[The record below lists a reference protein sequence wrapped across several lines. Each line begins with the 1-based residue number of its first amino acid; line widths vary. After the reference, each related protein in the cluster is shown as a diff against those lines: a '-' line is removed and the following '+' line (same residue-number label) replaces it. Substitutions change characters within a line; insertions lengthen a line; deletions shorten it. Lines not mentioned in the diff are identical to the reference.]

1 MNIKFDLQL
10 FANEVVTENQ
20 TRINN
25 PDMIPA
31 YQDYNV
37 WVKALFN
44 SQLENFSNF
53 ARDKLKDYLKAGWI
67 YDAYIDEENSLDPV
81 KKKEFFKTMHF
92 TSNMEQAFYNMIY
105 AKDLSP
111 FIRYTDPTFCDN
123 MTRCFTSC
131 ASLETVDLSPWA
143 GKLNKVKYC
152 RDMFKNEFHPSVNN
166 GLKKLDLSMLS
177 FPNVENTDNMF
188 GQLEGL
194 TELKVPKMGQ
204 NHRFNNARLMFNDL
218 KSIKTIDVTGI
229 DFSRVGNFERM
240 FTNCENL
247 EEIKGI
253 IDMNAIGNTYS
264 DGWTDNLD
272 KWVEDM
278 APPNIAGMFFNCPK
292 LKKVTITS
300 DMFLNDSN
308 FRSTGGLNNTCELEI
323 RRSYPIY
330 PTSEINAKIEVKSS

>member
-20 TRINN
+20 TLIRNPNN
-25 PDMIPA
+25 IIA
-31 YQDYNV
+31 LQDYNI

-53 ARDKLKDYLKAGWI
+53 GRDKLKDYLKAGWI

-92 TSNMEQAFYNMIY
+92 TSNMEQTFYNMIY

-240 FTNCENL
+240 FCNCENL
-247 EEIKGI
+247 EEIKGV
-253 IDMNAIGNTYS
+253 IDMRAIGNSVT
-264 DGWTDNLD
+264 GWTADT
-272 KWVEDM
+272 KEWAEDP
-278 APPNIAGMFFNCPK
+278 APPNVAAMFFNCPK
-292 LKKVTITS
+292 LKKVTIMTF
-300 DMFLNDSN
+300 DRFIDDDIIRNN
-308 FRSTGGLNNTCELEI
+308 GGLNRTCELEI
-323 RRSYPIY
+323 RRGYES
-330 PTSEINAKIEVKSS
+330 SGINAKIEVKSP

>member
-53 ARDKLKDYLKAGWI
+53 ARDKLKDYLKANLV
-67 YDAYIDEENSLDPV
+67 YYTYTTEEESLDPV

-92 TSNMEQAFYNMIY
+92 TSNMEQAFFNMLY

-123 MTRCFTSC
+123 MTRCFTNC
-131 ASLETVDLSPWA
+131 AKLDTVDLSPWA

-152 RDMFKNEFHPSVNN
+152 RDMFKSESNPSVNK

-240 FTNCENL
+240 FCNCENL
-247 EEIKGI
+247 EEIKGV
-253 IDMNAIGNTYS
+253 IDMRGIGNS
-264 DGWTDNLD
+264 AFGWTDNFND
-272 KWVEDM
+272 WIMDP
-278 APPNIAGMFFNCPK
+278 APPNIESMFFNCPK
-292 LKKVTITS
+292 LKKVTILAR
-300 DMFLNDSN
+300 FFNKSN
-308 FRSTGGLNNTCELEI
+308 FNLNENCDLDLRHTLDPITGLQEF
-323 RRSYPIY
+323 
-330 PTSEINAKIEVKSS
+330 NAKIEVKSP

>member
-31 YQDYNV
+31 YEDYNV
-37 WVKALFN
+37 WVKTLFN
-44 SQLENFSNF
+44 SQLEDFSNF
-53 ARDKLKDYLKAGWI
+53 GISKLDNYLKNGLT
-67 YDAYIDEENSLDPV
+67 YEVYTGEESLDPI

-92 TSNMEQAFYNMIY
+92 TSNMKQAFYNLQY

-111 FIRYTDPTFCDN
+111 FIRYIDPTFCDS
-123 MTRCFTSC
+123 MTRCFTNCS
-131 ASLETVDLSPWA
+131 SLETVDLSPWA

-152 RDMFKNEFHPSVNN
+152 RGMFKNESHPISHI

-177 FPNVENTDNMF
+177 FPNIELANEMF

-204 NHRFNNARLMFNDL
+204 NYRFSNASLMFSDL
-218 KSIKTIDVTGI
+218 RSIKTIDVTGI

-240 FTNCENL
+240 FYNCENL
-247 EEIKGI
+247 EEIKGV
-253 IDMNAIGNTYS
+253 IDISAVGNTTS
-264 DGWTDNLD
+264 GWTDND
-272 KWVEDM
+272 DIWIDDM
-278 APPNIAGMFFNCPK
+278 APPNINEMFFNCPK
-292 LKKVTITS
+292 LKKVTIMDFRIS
-300 DMFLNDSN
+300 DYSN
-308 FRSTGGLNNTCELEI
+308 FRSLTKLNNTCELEI
-323 RRSYPIY
+323 RRNYS
-330 PTSEINAKIEVKSS
+330 TSGINAKIEVKSS

>member
-25 PDMIPA
+25 PYMIPA

-37 WVKALFN
+37 WVKTLFN
-44 SQLENFSNF
+44 SQLEDFSNF
-53 ARDKLKDYLKAGWI
+53 ARDKLKDYLKANLV
-67 YDAYIDEENSLDPV
+67 YYTYTTEEESLDPV

-92 TSNMEQAFYNMIY
+92 TSNMEQAFYNMLY

-111 FIRYTDPTFCDN
+111 FIRYIDPTFCDN
-123 MTRCFTSC
+123 MTRCFTNC
-131 ASLETVDLSPWA
+131 AKLDTVDLSSWA

-152 RDMFKNEFHPSVNN
+152 RDMFKSESSPSVNK

-247 EEIKGI
+247 EEIKGV
-253 IDMNAIGNTYS
+253 IDMTAIGNTTY
-264 DGWTDNLD
+264 GWTDNLD
-272 KWVEDM
+272 DWIQEL
-278 APPNIAGMFFNCPK
+278 APPNVAAMFFNCPK
-292 LKKVTITS
+292 LKKVTIMTGI
-300 DMFLNDSN
+300 FLNDSIIRN
-308 FRSTGGLNNTCELEI
+308 TGSLNSTCELEI
-323 RRSYPIY
+323 RRAYESFG
-330 PTSEINAKIEVKSS
+330 INAKIEVKSP

>member
-20 TRINN
+20 TRLTN
-25 PDMIPA
+25 PDQIVP
-31 YQDYNV
+31 YEDYNI

-53 ARDKLKDYLKAGWI
+53 GRDKLKDYLKENLV
-67 YDAYIDEENSLDPV
+67 YYTYTTEEESLDPV

-92 TSNMEQAFYNMIY
+92 TSNMEQAFYNMLY

-111 FIRYTDPTFCDN
+111 FIRYIDPTFCDN
-123 MTRCFTSC
+123 MTRCFTNC
-131 ASLETVDLSPWA
+131 AKLDTVDLSPWA

-152 RDMFKNEFHPSVNN
+152 RDMFKSESSPNVNK

-240 FTNCENL
+240 FSNCENL
-247 EEIKGI
+247 EEIKGV
-253 IDMNAIGNTYS
+253 IDMTAIGNTTF
-264 DGWTDNLD
+264 GWTDNIDDWIQDL
-272 KWVEDM
+272 
-278 APPNIAGMFFNCPK
+278 APPNVAAMFFNCPK
-292 LKKVTITS
+292 LKKVTIMTGI
-300 DMFLNDSN
+300 FLNDSIIRN
-308 FRSTGGLNNTCELEI
+308 TGGLNSTCELEI
-323 RRSYPIY
+323 RRAYESFGID
-330 PTSEINAKIEVKSS
+330 AKIEVKSS

>member
-10 FANEVVTENQ
+10 FANEIVNESQ
-20 TRINN
+20 TRLTN
-25 PDMIPA
+25 PDQIVP

-53 ARDKLKDYLKAGWI
+53 ARDKLKDYLKENV
-67 YDAYIDEENSLDPV
+67 YYHKYTTEEESLDPV

-92 TSNMEQAFYNMIY
+92 TSNMEQAFYNMLN

-111 FIRYTDPTFCDN
+111 FIRYIDPTFCDN

-131 ASLETVDLSPWA
+131 ASLETIDFSPWA

-152 RDMFKNEFHPSVNN
+152 RDMFKNESYPSADR

-204 NHRFNNARLMFNDL
+204 KHRFNNARLMFNDL

-240 FTNCENL
+240 FCNCENL
-247 EEIKGI
+247 EEIRGV
-253 IDMNAIGNTYS
+253 IDMTAIGNTLF
-264 DGWTDNLD
+264 GWTDNLD
-272 KWVEDM
+272 DWIQDLV
-278 APPNIAGMFFNCPK
+278 PPNVAAMFFNCPK
-292 LKKVTITS
+292 LKKVTIMTGI
-300 DMFLNDSN
+300 FLNDSIIRN
-308 FRSTGGLNNTCELEI
+308 TGSLNSTCELEI
-323 RRSYPIY
+323 RRAYESFG
-330 PTSEINAKIEVKSS
+330 INAKIEVKSS

>member
-44 SQLENFSNF
+44 SQLEDFSNF
-53 ARDKLKDYLKAGWI
+53 ARDKLKDYLKANLV
-67 YDAYIDEENSLDPV
+67 YYTYSTEEESLDPV

-92 TSNMEQAFYNMIY
+92 TSNMEQAFYNMLY

-111 FIRYTDPTFCDN
+111 FIRYIDPTFCDN
-123 MTRCFTSC
+123 MTRCFTNC
-131 ASLETVDLSPWA
+131 AKLDTVDLSPWA

-152 RDMFKNEFHPSVNN
+152 RDMFKSESSPNVNK

-194 TELKVPKMGQ
+194 TELKVPKMGK

-247 EEIKGI
+247 EEIKGV
-253 IDMNAIGNTYS
+253 IDMTAIGNTMF
-264 DGWTDNLD
+264 GWTDNLD
-272 KWVEDM
+272 DWIQDL
-278 APPNIAGMFFNCPK
+278 APPNVAAMFFNCPK
-292 LKKVTITS
+292 LKKVTIMTGI
-300 DMFLNDSN
+300 FLNDSIIRN
-308 FRSTGGLNNTCELEI
+308 TGNLNSTCELEI
-323 RRSYPIY
+323 RRAYESFG
-330 PTSEINAKIEVKSS
+330 INAKIEVKSS

>member
-53 ARDKLKDYLKAGWI
+53 ARDKLKDYLKANLV
-67 YDAYIDEENSLDPV
+67 YYTYTTEEDSLDPV

-92 TSNMEQAFYNMIY
+92 TSNMEQAFYNMLY

-111 FIRYTDPTFCDN
+111 FIRYIDPTFCDN
-123 MTRCFTSC
+123 MTRCFTNC
-131 ASLETVDLSPWA
+131 AKLDTVDLSPWA

-152 RDMFKNEFHPSVNN
+152 RDMFKSESSPSVNK

-194 TELKVPKMGQ
+194 TELKVPKMGK

-247 EEIKGI
+247 EEIKGV
-253 IDMNAIGNTYS
+253 IDMTAIGNTTF
-264 DGWTDNLD
+264 GWTDNLD
-272 KWVEDM
+272 DWIQDL
-278 APPNIAGMFFNCPK
+278 APPNIDAMFFNCPK
-292 LKKVTITS
+292 LKKVTIMTGI
-300 DMFLNDSN
+300 FLNDSIIRN
-308 FRSTGGLNNTCELEI
+308 TGSLNSTCVLEI
-323 RRSYPIY
+323 RRSYE
-330 PTSEINAKIEVKSS
+330 SSGINAKIEVKSS

>member
-10 FANEVVTENQ
+10 FANEIVNESQ
-20 TRINN
+20 TRLTN
-25 PDMIPA
+25 PDQIVP
-31 YQDYNV
+31 YQDYNI
-37 WVKALFN
+37 WAKALFN

-53 ARDKLKDYLKAGWI
+53 ARDKLKDYLKENV
-67 YDAYIDEENSLDPV
+67 YYHKYTTEEESLDPV

-92 TSNMEQAFYNMIY
+92 TSNMEQAFYNMLN

-111 FIRYTDPTFCDN
+111 FIRYIDPTFCDN

-131 ASLETVDLSPWA
+131 ASLETIDLSPWA

-152 RDMFKNEFHPSVNN
+152 RDMFKNESYPSADR

-194 TELKVPKMGQ
+194 TELKVPKMGK

-240 FTNCENL
+240 FCNCENL
-247 EEIKGI
+247 EEIKGV
-253 IDMNAIGNTYS
+253 IDMTAIGNTTF
-264 DGWTDNLD
+264 GWTDNLD
-272 KWVEDM
+272 DWIQDM
-278 APPNIAGMFFNCPK
+278 APPNVAAMFFNCPK
-292 LKKVTITS
+292 LKKVTIMTGV
-300 DMFLNDSN
+300 FLNDSI
-308 FRSTGGLNNTCELEI
+308 FRNTGKLNSTCELEI
-323 RRSYPIY
+323 RRSYE
-330 PTSEINAKIEVKSS
+330 SSGINVKIEVKSS

>member
-10 FANEVVTENQ
+10 FANEIVNESQ
-20 TRINN
+20 TRLTN
-25 PDMIPA
+25 PDQIVP
-31 YQDYNV
+31 YEDYNV

-53 ARDKLKDYLKAGWI
+53 ARYKLKDYLKANLV
-67 YDAYIDEENSLDPV
+67 YYTYTTEEESLDPV

-92 TSNMEQAFYNMIY
+92 TSNMEQAFYNMLY

-111 FIRYTDPTFCDN
+111 FIRYIDPTFCDN
-123 MTRCFTSC
+123 MTRCFVNC
-131 ASLETVDLSPWA
+131 AKLETIDLSPWV

-152 RDMFKNEFHPSVNN
+152 RDMFKYESNPSVDK

-194 TELKVPKMGQ
+194 TELKVPKMGK

-240 FTNCENL
+240 FCNCENL
-247 EEIKGI
+247 EEIKGV
-253 IDMNAIGNTYS
+253 IDMTAIGNTTF
-264 DGWTDNLD
+264 GWTDNLD
-272 KWVEDM
+272 DWIQGL
-278 APPNIAGMFFNCPK
+278 APPNVAAMFFNCPK
-292 LKKVTITS
+292 LKKVTIMTGI
-300 DMFLNDSN
+300 FLNDSIIRN
-308 FRSTGGLNNTCELEI
+308 TGSLNSTCELEI
-323 RRSYPIY
+323 RRAYESFG
-330 PTSEINAKIEVKSS
+330 INAKIEVKSS

>member
-10 FANEVVTENQ
+10 FANEVVNESQ
-20 TRINN
+20 TRLTN
-25 PDMIPA
+25 PDQIVP

-53 ARDKLKDYLKAGWI
+53 ARDKLKDYLKANLV
-67 YDAYIDEENSLDPV
+67 YYTYTTEEESLDPV

-92 TSNMEQAFYNMIY
+92 TSDMEQAFNNMLA

-111 FIRYTDPTFCDN
+111 FIRYIDPTFCDN
-123 MTRCFTSC
+123 MTRCFTNC
-131 ASLETVDLSPWA
+131 AKLDTVDLSPWA
-143 GKLNKVKYC
+143 SKLNKVKYC
-152 RDMFKNEFHPSVNN
+152 RDMFKSESSPNVNK

-229 DFSRVGNFERM
+229 DFSRVCNFEKM
-240 FTNCENL
+240 FNNCENL
-247 EEIKGI
+247 EEIKGV
-253 IDMNAIGNTYS
+253 IDMSAIGNTTF
-264 DGWTDNLD
+264 GWTDNLD
-272 KWVEDM
+272 DWIQDL
-278 APPNIAGMFFNCPK
+278 APPNVTAMFFNCPK
-292 LKKVTITS
+292 LKKVTIMTGI
-300 DMFLNDSN
+300 FLNDSIIRN
-308 FRSTGGLNNTCELEI
+308 TGGLNSTCELEI
-323 RRSYPIY
+323 RRAYESFGID
-330 PTSEINAKIEVKSS
+330 AKIEVKSP

>member
-10 FANEVVTENQ
+10 FANEVVNESQ
-20 TRINN
+20 TRLTN
-25 PDMIPA
+25 PDQIVP

-37 WVKALFN
+37 WAKVLFN

-53 ARDKLKDYLKAGWI
+53 ARDKLKDYLKTSGV
-67 YDAYIDEENSLDPV
+67 YYTYTTEEESLDPV

-92 TSNMEQAFYNMIY
+92 TSNMEQAFFNMLY

-111 FIRYTDPTFCDN
+111 FIRYIDPTFCDN
-123 MTRCFTSC
+123 MTRCFTNC
-131 ASLETVDLSPWA
+131 ASLQTIDLSPWA

-152 RDMFKNEFHPSVNN
+152 RDMFKSESSPNVNK
-166 GLKKLDLSMLS
+166 GVKKLDLSMLS

-194 TELKVPKMGQ
+194 TELKVPKMGK

-247 EEIKGI
+247 EEIKGV
-253 IDMNAIGNTYS
+253 IDMTAIGNTTF
-264 DGWTDNLD
+264 GWTDNLD
-272 KWVEDM
+272 DWIQDL
-278 APPNIAGMFFNCPK
+278 APPNVAAMFFNCPK
-292 LKKVTITS
+292 LKKVTIMTGI
-300 DMFLNDSN
+300 FLNDSIIRN
-308 FRSTGGLNNTCELEI
+308 TGSLNSTCELEI
-323 RRSYPIY
+323 RRAYESFGID
-330 PTSEINAKIEVKSS
+330 AKIEVKSS

>member
-25 PDMIPA
+25 PYMIPA

-53 ARDKLKDYLKAGWI
+53 ARDKLKDYLKANLV
-67 YDAYIDEENSLDPV
+67 YYTYTTEEESLDPV

-92 TSNMEQAFYNMIY
+92 TSNMEQAFYNMLY

-111 FIRYTDPTFCDN
+111 FIRYIDPTFCDN
-123 MTRCFTSC
+123 MTRCFVNC
-131 ASLETVDLSPWA
+131 AKLDTVDLSPWA

-152 RDMFKNEFHPSVNN
+152 RDMFKSESSPSVNK

-240 FTNCENL
+240 FVNCENL
-247 EEIKGI
+247 EEIKGV
-253 IDMNAIGNTYS
+253 IDMSAIGNTIN
-264 DGWTDNLD
+264 GWTDND
-272 KWVEDM
+272 DVWAEDPV
-278 APPNIAGMFFNCPK
+278 PPNIESMFFNCPK
-292 LKKVTITS
+292 LKKVTIMTFRFLS
-300 DMFLNDSN
+300 DTN
-308 FRSTGGLNNTCELEI
+308 FRSTGKLNSTCELEI
-323 RRSYPIY
+323 RRSYEY
-330 PTSEINAKIEVKSS
+330 SGINAKIEVKSS

>member
-1 MNIKFDLQL
+1 
-10 FANEVVTENQ
+10 
-20 TRINN
+20 
-25 PDMIPA
+25 
-31 YQDYNV
+31 
-37 WVKALFN
+37 
-44 SQLENFSNF
+44 
-53 ARDKLKDYLKAGWI
+53 
-67 YDAYIDEENSLDPV
+67 
-81 KKKEFFKTMHF
+81 
-92 TSNMEQAFYNMIY
+92 
-105 AKDLSP
+105 
-111 FIRYTDPTFCDN
+111 
-123 MTRCFTSC
+123 
-131 ASLETVDLSPWA
+131 
-143 GKLNKVKYC
+143 
-152 RDMFKNEFHPSVNN
+152 
-166 GLKKLDLSMLS
+166 
-177 FPNVENTDNMF
+177 MF

-247 EEIKGI
+247 EEIKGV

-300 DMFLNDSN
+300 DIFLNDSN

>member
-20 TRINN
+20 TLIRN
-25 PDMIPA
+25 PDNIIA
-31 YQDYNV
+31 LQDYNI

-53 ARDKLKDYLKAGWI
+53 ARDKLNDYLKANLV
-67 YDAYIDEENSLDPV
+67 YYTYTTEEESLDPV

-92 TSNMEQAFYNMIY
+92 TSNMEQAFYNMLY

-111 FIRYTDPTFCDN
+111 FIRYIDPTFCDN
-123 MTRCFTSC
+123 MTRCFTNC
-131 ASLETVDLSPWA
+131 AKLDTVDLSPWA

-152 RDMFKNEFHPSVNN
+152 RDMFKNESNPNVTK

-204 NHRFNNARLMFNDL
+204 KHRFNNARLMFNDL

-240 FTNCENL
+240 FSNCENL

-308 FRSTGGLNNTCELEI
+308 FRSTGRLNNTCELEI
-323 RRSYPIY
+323 RRSY

>member
-10 FANEVVTENQ
+10 FANEVVNESQ
-20 TRINN
+20 TRLTN
-25 PDMIPA
+25 PDQIVP

-53 ARDKLKDYLKAGWI
+53 GRDKLKDYLKANLV
-67 YDAYIDEENSLDPV
+67 YYTYTTEEESLDPV

-92 TSNMEQAFYNMIY
+92 TSNMEQAFYNMLY

-111 FIRYTDPTFCDN
+111 FIRYIDPTFCDN
-123 MTRCFTSC
+123 MTRCFTNC
-131 ASLETVDLSPWA
+131 AKLDTVDLSPWA

-152 RDMFKNEFHPSVNN
+152 RDMFKSESSPSVNK

-247 EEIKGI
+247 EEIKGV
-253 IDMNAIGNTYS
+253 IDISAIGNTTS
-264 DGWTDNLD
+264 GWTDND
-272 KWVEDM
+272 NIWVDDM
-278 APPNIAGMFFNCPK
+278 APPNVSEMFFNCPK
-292 LKKVTITS
+292 LKKVTIMGFS
-300 DMFLNDSN
+300 DLDDSK
-308 FRSTGGLNNTCELEI
+308 FRSLTKLNSTCELEI
-323 RRSYPIY
+323 RRSY
-330 PTSEINAKIEVKSS
+330 TSLINAKIEVKSS

>member
-20 TRINN
+20 TRLTN
-25 PDMIPA
+25 PDTIVS

-37 WVKALFN
+37 WAKTLFN

-53 ARDKLKDYLKAGWI
+53 AKNKLKDYLKESGT
-67 YDAYIDEENSLDPV
+67 YYRYTTEEESLDPI

-92 TSNMEQAFYNMIY
+92 TSNMEQAFYNMLD

-111 FIRYTDPTFCDN
+111 FIRYIDPTFCDN

-131 ASLETVDLSPWA
+131 ASLDTIDLSPWA

-152 RDMFKNEFHPSVNN
+152 RDMFKNESYPSAVR

-253 IDMNAIGNTYS
+253 IDMSAIGNSVT
-264 DGWTDNLD
+264 GWTDNLD
-272 KWVEDM
+272 VWAEDP
-278 APPNIAGMFFNCPK
+278 APPNVAAMFFNCPK
-292 LKKVTITS
+292 LKKVTIMAF
-300 DMFLNDSN
+300 DRFIDDAIIRNN
-308 FRSTGGLNNTCELEI
+308 GGLNSTCVLEI
-323 RRSYPIY
+323 RRSYE
-330 PTSEINAKIEVKSS
+330 SSGINAKIEVKSS

>member
-37 WVKALFN
+37 WVKTLFN
-44 SQLENFSNF
+44 SQLEDFSNF
-53 ARDKLKDYLKAGWI
+53 GRDKLKDYLKANLV
-67 YDAYIDEENSLDPV
+67 YYTYTTEEESLDPV

-92 TSNMEQAFYNMIY
+92 VSTMKQAFYNMLY

-111 FIRYTDPTFCDN
+111 FIRYIDPTFCDS
-123 MTRCFTSC
+123 MTRCFVNC
-131 ASLETVDLSPWA
+131 AKLDTVDLSPWA
-143 GKLNKVKYC
+143 GKLNKVKSC
-152 RDMFKNEFHPSVNN
+152 RDMFRNESYPGKDK

-177 FPNVENTDNMF
+177 FPNVELANDMF

-204 NHRFNNARLMFNDL
+204 NHRFSNASLMFSDL
-218 KSIKTIDVTGI
+218 RSIKTIDVTGI

-240 FTNCENL
+240 FYNCENL
-247 EEIKGI
+247 EEIKGV
-253 IDMNAIGNTYS
+253 IDMSAVGNTIN
-264 DGWTDNLD
+264 GWTANL
-272 KWVEDM
+272 KEWQEDS
-278 APPNIAGMFFNCPK
+278 APPNITEMFFNCPK
-292 LKKVTITS
+292 LKKVTIMT
-300 DMFLNDSN
+300 FIYLNDPIIRN
-308 FRSTGGLNNTCELEI
+308 TGGLNSNCELEI
-323 RRSYPIY
+323 RRYYEAP
-330 PTSEINAKIEVKSS
+330 EINAKIEVKSS

>member
-10 FANEVVTENQ
+10 FANEIVNESQ
-20 TRINN
+20 TRLTN
-25 PDMIPA
+25 PDQIIP
-31 YQDYNV
+31 YQDYNIWTKV
-37 WVKALFN
+37 LFN

-53 ARDKLKDYLKAGWI
+53 ARDKLKDYLKANLV
-67 YDAYIDEENSLDPV
+67 YYTYTTEEESLDPV

-92 TSNMEQAFYNMIY
+92 TSNMEQAFYNMLY

-111 FIRYTDPTFCDN
+111 FIRYIDPTFCDN
-123 MTRCFTSC
+123 MTRCFVNC
-131 ASLETVDLSPWA
+131 AKLETIDLSPWV

-152 RDMFKNEFHPSVNN
+152 RDMFKYESNPSVDK

-194 TELKVPKMGQ
+194 TELKVPKMGK

-240 FTNCENL
+240 FCNCENL
-247 EEIKGI
+247 EEIKGV
-253 IDMNAIGNTYS
+253 IDMTAIGNTTF
-264 DGWTDNLD
+264 GWTDNLD
-272 KWVEDM
+272 DWIQDL
-278 APPNIAGMFFNCPK
+278 APPNVAAMFFNCPK
-292 LKKVTITS
+292 LKKVTIMTGI
-300 DMFLNDSN
+300 FLNDSIIRN
-308 FRSTGGLNNTCELEI
+308 TGSLNSTCELEI
-323 RRSYPIY
+323 RRAYESFGID
-330 PTSEINAKIEVKSS
+330 AKIEVKSP

>member
-10 FANEVVTENQ
+10 FANEIVTENQ

-37 WVKALFN
+37 WVKTLFN

-53 ARDKLKDYLKAGWI
+53 ARDKLKDYLKANLV
-67 YDAYIDEENSLDPV
+67 YYTYTTEEESLDPV
-81 KKKEFFKTMHF
+81 KKKEFFKTIHF
-92 TSNMEQAFYNMIY
+92 TSNMEQAFYNMLY

-111 FIRYTDPTFCDN
+111 FIRYIDPTFCDN
-123 MTRCFTSC
+123 MTRCFVNC
-131 ASLETVDLSPWA
+131 AKLETIDLSPWV

-152 RDMFKNEFHPSVNN
+152 RDMFKYESNPSVDK

-229 DFSRVGNFERM
+229 DFSRVGNFEKM
-240 FTNCENL
+240 FNNCENL
-247 EEIKGI
+247 EEIKGV
-253 IDMNAIGNTYS
+253 IDMRAFGNTPF
-264 DGWTDNLD
+264 GWTDNINT
-272 KWVEDM
+272 WAEDP
-278 APPNIAGMFFNCPK
+278 APPNVAEMFSNCPK
-292 LKKVTITS
+292 LKKVTILTGV
-300 DMFLNDSN
+300 FLNDSI
-308 FRSTGGLNNTCELEI
+308 FRNTGKLNSTCELEI
-323 RRSYPIY
+323 RRSYE
-330 PTSEINAKIEVKSS
+330 SSGINAKIEVKSS

>member
-10 FANEVVTENQ
+10 FANEIVNESQ
-20 TRINN
+20 TRLTN
-25 PDMIPA
+25 PDQIVP

-53 ARDKLKDYLKAGWI
+53 ARDKLKDYLKANLV
-67 YDAYIDEENSLDPV
+67 YYTYTTEEESLDPV

-92 TSNMEQAFYNMIY
+92 TSNMEQAFYNMLY

-111 FIRYTDPTFCDN
+111 FIRYIDPTFCDN
-123 MTRCFTSC
+123 MTRCFVNC
-131 ASLETVDLSPWA
+131 AKLETIDLSPWV

-152 RDMFKNEFHPSVNN
+152 RDMFKYESNPSVDK

-194 TELKVPKMGQ
+194 TELKVPKMGK

-229 DFSRVGNFERM
+229 DFSRVCNFERM
-240 FTNCENL
+240 FCNCENL
-247 EEIKGI
+247 EEIKGV
-253 IDMNAIGNTYS
+253 IDMTAIGNTTF
-264 DGWTDNLD
+264 GWTDNLD
-272 KWVEDM
+272 DWIQDL
-278 APPNIAGMFFNCPK
+278 APPNVAAMFFNCPK
-292 LKKVTITS
+292 LKKVTIMTGI
-300 DMFLNDSN
+300 FLNDSIIRN
-308 FRSTGGLNNTCELEI
+308 TGSLNSTCELEI
-323 RRSYPIY
+323 RRAYESFGID
-330 PTSEINAKIEVKSS
+330 AKIEVKSP

>member
-10 FANEVVTENQ
+10 FANEIVNESQ
-20 TRINN
+20 TRLTN
-25 PDMIPA
+25 PDQIVP

-37 WVKALFN
+37 WAKALFN

-53 ARDKLKDYLKAGWI
+53 ARDKLKDYLKENV
-67 YDAYIDEENSLDPV
+67 YYHKYTTEEESLDPV

-92 TSNMEQAFYNMIY
+92 TSNMEQAFYNMLN

-111 FIRYTDPTFCDN
+111 FIRYIDPTFCDN

-131 ASLETVDLSPWA
+131 ASLETIDLSPWA

-152 RDMFKNEFHPSVNN
+152 RDMFKNESYPSADR

-240 FTNCENL
+240 FCNCENL
-247 EEIKGI
+247 EEIKGV
-253 IDMNAIGNTYS
+253 IDMSAIGNTTS
-264 DGWTDNLD
+264 GWTDND
-272 KWVEDM
+272 DIWVDDM
-278 APPNIAGMFFNCPK
+278 APPNETEMFFNCPK
-292 LKKVTITS
+292 LKKVTIMCFS
-300 DMFLNDSN
+300 DLDDSK
-308 FRSTGGLNNTCELEI
+308 FRSLTKLNSTCELEI
-323 RRSYPIY
+323 RRSY
-330 PTSEINAKIEVKSS
+330 TSLINAKIEVKSS

>member
-10 FANEVVTENQ
+10 FANEIVNESQ
-20 TRINN
+20 TRLTN
-25 PDMIPA
+25 PDQIVP

-37 WVKALFN
+37 WVKTLFN

-53 ARDKLKDYLKAGWI
+53 ARDKLKDYLKANLV
-67 YDAYIDEENSLDPV
+67 YYTYTTEEESLDPV

-92 TSNMEQAFYNMIY
+92 TSNMEQAFYNMLY

-111 FIRYTDPTFCDN
+111 FIRYIDPTFCDN
-123 MTRCFTSC
+123 MTRCFTNC
-131 ASLETVDLSPWA
+131 AKLDTVDLSPWV

-152 RDMFKNEFHPSVNN
+152 RDMFKSESSPSVNK

-247 EEIKGI
+247 EEIKGV
-253 IDMNAIGNTYS
+253 IDMRAIGNSVT
-264 DGWTDNLD
+264 GWTANLD
-272 KWVEDM
+272 DWTEDP
-278 APPNIAGMFFNCPK
+278 APPNVAAMFFNCPK
-292 LKKVTITS
+292 LKKVTIMAF
-300 DMFLNDSN
+300 DRFIDDAIIRNN
-308 FRSTGGLNNTCELEI
+308 GGLNSSCVLEI
-323 RRSYPIY
+323 RRSYE
-330 PTSEINAKIEVKSS
+330 SSGINVKIEVKSS

>member
-10 FANEVVTENQ
+10 FANEIVTENQ
-20 TRINN
+20 TRLTN
-25 PDMIPA
+25 PDQIVP
-31 YQDYNV
+31 YEDYNV

-53 ARDKLKDYLKAGWI
+53 GRDKLKDYLKANLV
-67 YDAYIDEENSLDPV
+67 YYTYTTEEESLDPV

-92 TSNMEQAFYNMIY
+92 TSNMDQAFYNMLY

-111 FIRYTDPTFCDN
+111 FIRYIDPTFCDN
-123 MTRCFTSC
+123 MTRCFTNC
-131 ASLETVDLSPWA
+131 AKLDTVDLSPWA

-152 RDMFKNEFHPSVNN
+152 RDMFKSESSPSVNK

-247 EEIKGI
+247 EEIKGV
-253 IDMNAIGNTYS
+253 IDMTAIGNTTF
-264 DGWTDNLD
+264 GWTDNIDDWIQDL
-272 KWVEDM
+272 
-278 APPNIAGMFFNCPK
+278 APPNVAAMFFNCPK
-292 LKKVTITS
+292 LKKVTIMTGI
-300 DMFLNDSN
+300 FLNDSIIRN
-308 FRSTGGLNNTCELEI
+308 TGSLNSTCELEI
-323 RRSYPIY
+323 RRAYESFG
-330 PTSEINAKIEVKSS
+330 INAKIEVKSS

>member
-37 WVKALFN
+37 WVKTLFN

-53 ARDKLKDYLKAGWI
+53 ARDKLKDYLKANLV
-67 YDAYIDEENSLDPV
+67 YYTYTTEEESLDPV

-92 TSNMEQAFYNMIY
+92 TSNMEQAFYNMLY

-111 FIRYTDPTFCDN
+111 FIRYIDPTFCDN
-123 MTRCFTSC
+123 MTRCFTNC
-131 ASLETVDLSPWA
+131 AKLDTVDLSPWA

-152 RDMFKNEFHPSVNN
+152 RDMFKSESSPNVNK

-247 EEIKGI
+247 EEIKGV
-253 IDMNAIGNTYS
+253 IDMTAIGNTTF
-264 DGWTDNLD
+264 GWTDNLD
-272 KWVEDM
+272 DWIQYL
-278 APPNIAGMFFNCPK
+278 APPNVAAMFFNCPK
-292 LKKVTITS
+292 LKKVTIMTGI
-300 DMFLNDSN
+300 FLNDSIIRN
-308 FRSTGGLNNTCELEI
+308 NGGLNSTCVLEI
-323 RRSYPIY
+323 RRSYE
-330 PTSEINAKIEVKSS
+330 SSGINAKIEVKSS

>member
-20 TRINN
+20 TLIRN
-25 PDMIPA
+25 PANIIA
-31 YQDYNV
+31 LQDYNI

-53 ARDKLKDYLKAGWI
+53 GRDKLKDYLKANLV
-67 YDAYIDEENSLDPV
+67 YYTYTTEEESLDPV

-92 TSNMEQAFYNMIY
+92 TSNMEQAFYNMLY

-111 FIRYTDPTFCDN
+111 FIRYIDPTFCDN
-123 MTRCFTSC
+123 MTRCFTNC
-131 ASLETVDLSPWA
+131 AKLDTVDLSPWA

-152 RDMFKNEFHPSVNN
+152 RDMFKSESSPNVNK

-240 FTNCENL
+240 FSNCENL

-272 KWVEDM
+272 KWVENM

-300 DMFLNDSN
+300 DMFLNDSIIRN
-308 FRSTGGLNNTCELEI
+308 TGSLNSTCELEI

>member
-10 FANEVVTENQ
+10 FANEVVNESQ
-20 TRINN
+20 TRLTN
-25 PDMIPA
+25 PGQIVP

-53 ARDKLKDYLKAGWI
+53 ARDKLKDYLKANLV
-67 YDAYIDEENSLDPV
+67 YYTYTTEEESLDPV

-92 TSNMEQAFYNMIY
+92 TSNMEQAFYNMLY

-111 FIRYTDPTFCDN
+111 FIRYIDPTFCDN
-123 MTRCFTSC
+123 MTRCFTNC
-131 ASLETVDLSPWA
+131 AKLDTVDLSPWA

-152 RDMFKNEFHPSVNN
+152 RDMFKSESSPNVNK
-166 GLKKLDLSMLS
+166 GLKKLDLFMLS

-194 TELKVPKMGQ
+194 TELKVPKMGK

-240 FTNCENL
+240 FYNCENL
-247 EEIKGI
+247 EEIKGV
-253 IDMNAIGNTYS
+253 IDISAIGNTTS
-264 DGWTDNLD
+264 GWTDNNNI
-272 KWVEDM
+272 WVDDM
-278 APPNIAGMFFNCPK
+278 APPNVSEMFFNCPK
-292 LKKVTITS
+292 LKKVTIMDFS
-300 DMFLNDSN
+300 DLDDSK
-308 FRSTGGLNNTCELEI
+308 FRSLTKLNSTCELEI
-323 RRSYPIY
+323 RRSY
-330 PTSEINAKIEVKSS
+330 TSLINAKIEVKSS

>member
-10 FANEVVTENQ
+10 FANEIVNESQ
-20 TRINN
+20 TRLTN
-25 PDMIPA
+25 PDQIVP
-31 YQDYNV
+31 YEDYNV
-37 WVKALFN
+37 WVKVLFN
-44 SQLENFSNF
+44 SSQLEDFSNF
-53 ARDKLKDYLKAGWI
+53 GRDKLKDYLKAGWI

-194 TELKVPKMGQ
+194 TELKVPKMGK

-229 DFSRVGNFERM
+229 DFSRVGNFEKM
-240 FTNCENL
+240 FNNCENL
-247 EEIKGI
+247 EEIKGV
-253 IDMNAIGNTYS
+253 IDMRAFGNTPF
-264 DGWTDNLD
+264 GWTDNINT
-272 KWVEDM
+272 WAEDP
-278 APPNIAGMFFNCPK
+278 APPNVDAMFFNCPK
-292 LKKVTITS
+292 LKKVTILTGV
-300 DMFLNDSN
+300 FLNDSI
-308 FRSTGGLNNTCELEI
+308 FRNTGKLNSTCELEI
-323 RRSYPIY
+323 RRSYE
-330 PTSEINAKIEVKSS
+330 SSGINAKIEVKSS

>member
-10 FANEVVTENQ
+10 FANEIVNESQ
-20 TRINN
+20 TRLTN
-25 PDMIPA
+25 PDQIVP

-37 WVKALFN
+37 WAKVLFN

-53 ARDKLKDYLKAGWI
+53 ARDKLKDYLKANLV
-67 YDAYIDEENSLDPV
+67 YYTYTTEEESLDPV

-92 TSNMEQAFYNMIY
+92 TSNMEQAFYNMLY

-111 FIRYTDPTFCDN
+111 FIRYIDPTFCDN
-123 MTRCFTSC
+123 MTRCFVNC
-131 ASLETVDLSPWA
+131 AKLETIDLSPWV

-152 RDMFKNEFHPSVNN
+152 RDMFKYESNPSVDK

-194 TELKVPKMGQ
+194 TELKVPKMGK

-240 FTNCENL
+240 FCNCENL
-247 EEIKGI
+247 EEIKGV
-253 IDMNAIGNTYS
+253 IDMRAFGNTPF
-264 DGWTDNLD
+264 GWTDNINT
-272 KWVEDM
+272 WAEDP
-278 APPNIAGMFFNCPK
+278 APPNVDAMFFNCPK
-292 LKKVTITS
+292 LKKVTVLTGV
-300 DMFLNDSN
+300 FLNDSI
-308 FRSTGGLNNTCELEI
+308 FRNTGKLNSSCVLEI
-323 RRSYPIY
+323 RRSYE
-330 PTSEINAKIEVKSS
+330 SSGINAKIEVKSS

>member
-1 MNIKFDLQL
+1 
-10 FANEVVTENQ
+10 
-20 TRINN
+20 
-25 PDMIPA
+25 
-31 YQDYNV
+31 
-37 WVKALFN
+37 
-44 SQLENFSNF
+44 
-53 ARDKLKDYLKAGWI
+53 
-67 YDAYIDEENSLDPV
+67 
-81 KKKEFFKTMHF
+81 MHF

-240 FTNCENL
+240 FSNCENL
-247 EEIKGI
+247 EEIKGV
-253 IDMNAIGNTYS
+253 IDMSAIGNTMN
-264 DGWTDNLD
+264 GWTANLD
-272 KWVEDM
+272 DWVEDM
-278 APPNIAGMFFNCPK
+278 APPKIDGMFLNCPK
-292 LKKVTITS
+292 LKKVTIMT
-300 DMFLNDSN
+300 DMFLNDPIIRN
-308 FRSTGGLNNTCELEI
+308 TGGLNSTCELEI
-323 RRSYPIY
+323 RRSY
-330 PTSEINAKIEVKSS
+330 TSLINAKIEVKSP

>member
-10 FANEVVTENQ
+10 FANEIVTENQ
-20 TRINN
+20 TRLTN
-25 PDMIPA
+25 PDQIAP

-37 WVKALFN
+37 WAKVLFN

-53 ARDKLKDYLKAGWI
+53 ARDKLKDYLKANLV
-67 YDAYIDEENSLDPV
+67 YYTYTTEEESLDPE

-92 TSNMEQAFYNMIY
+92 TSNMEQAFYNMLY

-111 FIRYTDPTFCDN
+111 FIRYIDPTFCDN
-123 MTRCFTSC
+123 MTRCFVNC
-131 ASLETVDLSPWA
+131 AKLETLDLSPWA

-152 RDMFKNEFHPSVNN
+152 RDMFKSESSPNVNK

-247 EEIKGI
+247 EEIKGV
-253 IDMNAIGNTYS
+253 IDMTAIGNTTY
-264 DGWTDNLD
+264 GWTDNLD
-272 KWVEDM
+272 DWIQEL
-278 APPNIAGMFFNCPK
+278 APPNVAAMFFNCPK
-292 LKKVTITS
+292 LKKVTIMTGI
-300 DMFLNDSN
+300 FLNDSIIRN
-308 FRSTGGLNNTCELEI
+308 TGSLNSTCELEI
-323 RRSYPIY
+323 RRSYESFGID
-330 PTSEINAKIEVKSS
+330 AKIEVKSS

>member
-10 FANEVVTENQ
+10 FANEIVTENQ
-20 TRINN
+20 TLIHN
-25 PDMIPA
+25 PESIPA
-31 YQDYNV
+31 LQDYNV

-53 ARDKLKDYLKAGWI
+53 ARDKLKDYLKANLV
-67 YDAYIDEENSLDPV
+67 YYTYTTEEESLDPV

-92 TSNMEQAFYNMIY
+92 TSNMEQAFYNMLY
-105 AKDLSP
+105 VKDLST
-111 FIRYTDPTFCDN
+111 FIRYIDPTFCDN
-123 MTRCFTSC
+123 MTRCFTNC
-131 ASLETVDLSPWA
+131 AKLETVDLSPWA

-152 RDMFKNEFHPSVNN
+152 RDMFKYESNPSVDK

-194 TELKVPKMGQ
+194 TELKVPKMGK

-247 EEIKGI
+247 EEIKGV
-253 IDMNAIGNTYS
+253 IDMSAIGNTAY
-264 DGWTDNLD
+264 DGWTDDLNR
-272 KWVEDM
+272 WAEDP

-292 LKKVTITS
+292 LKKVTIMTIRFFGDS
-300 DMFLNDSN
+300 D
-308 FRSTGGLNNTCELEI
+308 FRGSSGLNSTCALEI
-323 RRSYPIY
+323 RRSYE
-330 PTSEINAKIEVKSS
+330 SSGINAKIEVKSS